1 MRLPFGISPTQAPV
15 MLPAMADAAGQA
27 INYVQENP
35 LQGAAI
41 ATTPVPVVGDVMGL
55 LADADMYA
63 NDPESRNLLNYGLSA
78 LGVLPFVPNARGVV
92 KGVTSDQVVGA
103 DEVSTKKLKD
113 AVPMGGRLAR
123 TNYARPISEM
133 SYKFKPTSN
142 TPLLPFNE
150 INPEFLQQG
159 GNNVLIPLLGDRTLA
174 GETLTS
180 INGGLLNAPVNL
192 QGGATYMR
200 SPAQTLDNLVW
211 ASDKGVIKNL
221 NKKINEA
228 YGQGADN
235 VYLAYTSMGGEGGDF
250 SRMMSDAMFGQ
261 ISGQTL
267 PRKSAKEFD
276 DEVKTFFP
284 DWAGSL
290 NPEVTEQ
297 LANMKGSTRARII
310 KLMGKAKYQKLG
322 FPDIA
327 STRFAITDP
336 RLVHTPVN
344 TVGLEIARAK
354 PDAQIV
360 MPSEMNFKHD
370 TYPVGLIGDY
380 VGGFQTPLPFEL
392 GLPSVSKTDVL
403 TGRTQ
408 PQRQRSIGMNPTAEV
423 IDQEFVDN
431 AMGFLEQVMK
441 NER

>member
-78 LGVLPFVPNARGVV
+78 LGVLPFVPNASGVV
-92 KGVTSDQVVGA
+92 KNVKNVVGA

-113 AVPMGGRLAR
+113 VVPEGGRLSR

-133 SYKFKPTSN
+133 SYQVV
-142 TPLLPFNE
+142 TPKGGGLLPFNE
-150 INPEFLQQG
+150 ITPEYLQQG
-159 GNNVLIPLLGDRTLA
+159 GNNVLIPLLGDKTNAGDTLV
-174 GETLTS
+174 S
-180 INGGLLNAPVNL
+180 INNIPLQYDVDR
-192 QGGATYMR
+192 QGGATFMR
-200 SPAQTLDNLVW
+200 SLAQSQDNLAW
-211 ASDKGVIKNL
+211 SSDKGVITNL
-221 NKKINEA
+221 LKKINEA

-235 VYLAYTSMGGEGGDF
+235 VYLAYVSMGGEGGDF

-267 PRKSAKEFD
+267 PKKSAKVFD
-276 DEVKTFFP
+276 EEVKKFFP
-284 DWAGSL
+284 EWEGAL
-290 NPEVTEQ
+290 NPDVMEQ
-297 LANMKGSTRARII
+297 LGQMSGSNRAKII
-310 KLMGKAKYQKLG
+310 KLMATAKYQKLG

-336 RLVHTPVN
+336 RLVHTPSN
-344 TVGLEIARAK
+344 TVGLEIARAR
-354 PDAQIV
+354 PNTNIV
-360 MPSEMNFKHD
+360 PSSAMNFVHD
-370 TYPVGLIGDY
+370 TYPYGLIGDY

-392 GLPSVSKTDVL
+392 GLPSVYKADVL
-403 TGRTQ
+403 SGRTQ